1 MSLDIDFA
9 NLRAEGG
16 DRRESFEEFSAQLF
30 HRYTVAAGSR
40 YERFRGVG
48 GDGGVEAVWHLP
60 SGNVVGLQSKFFLPL
75 KDAHLTQLEKSLDT
89 ALENYPKLERYI
101 VTLPFDPT
109 PTVAARAG
117 KSGQNEKLET
127 WRLSLEAR
135 ASKPGA
141 KVAVEWWFASE
152 LKSRLLGL
160 ENSDGRILYW
170 FGALILS
177 GAKLDALMSI
187 AETIAGKRY
196 SPELKVDTGAGEVLS
211 AFGLD
216 DAWFAAQQAL
226 IVQTRS
232 IGQSWKSRTP
242 SASVA
247 DATLIQSTLEDAD
260 NRLSSLGEKSFDEAD
275 RLFLVQACN
284 KALPVIR
291 SLEAALKANF
301 DKTHGAV
308 NDTPRWRQFQA
319 SYQVSFPAAEL
330 DLARDA
336 MKLVQDILT
345 FAEGD
350 AAKASATKILL
361 MRGAAGIGKTH
372 TTIDAA
378 KMRVASGRGAIVIL
392 GQEVM
397 PADEPW
403 RVVASKL
410 GMSLTAT
417 KSDLLGVLACYAEE
431 TDAPVVLMI
440 DAINETPDRS
450 RWQSWL
456 PALSAD
462 LEGRPVRLLVTC
474 RDIYLDEALGPS
486 LAKITSFTHD
496 GFSGREYEA
505 AYAFASFYKVG
516 PPAEVVAQ
524 PEFANPL
531 FLHLVCRAA
540 LSRKWLRIPGGQ
552 ISLTVLIEAILDG
565 ANEEAA
571 KLLDYDA
578 RLENP
583 VKEGAMALARAMGTT
598 NVRAFDL
605 SAANA
610 ILKTIRPSAAASQS
624 LLRALETADLVLTN
638 SESGLH
644 TLRFAFERLGDL
656 LIAAASI
663 EGDDE
668 ARVRQRFDTGDLAS
682 LVTSE
687 AAISANAGLLQAF
700 SIILPERFHAEL
712 VDITG
717 STHVSQLTPL
727 ALDVLAWR
735 DAKTLV
741 KLDWVLGEGRGEDFI
756 LAFEKVLTVAAAP
769 DHPLNID
776 WLWSQL
782 HRYPLQLRDA
792 LWTTTLTRSW
802 YADGAVRQLINIAQK
817 QILQHLSLESAKLLG
832 RTLAAFTSS
841 ADLILRD
848 EATLAL
854 ANLLANQPIAG
865 DLVDHFLN
873 DEDDYIRERV
883 LLVVYD
889 AGLRKKD
896 ASFWREIVEPVY
908 QAIFVAGGTPS
919 EHVAIR
925 DYGRLVIEEADRAG
939 VLPPGVSI
947 AKARPP
953 YTSRWPLT
961 FYHANWETLSK
972 ANPDLPTNLRLG
984 DKHGPDFAIYTVKHA
999 TEAFDLAAAKLD
1011 LRRLNHWIVEQILGL
1026 GYGGANKFALAYDHM
1041 LINEIGDGRGA
1052 AAGRE
1057 RISKKYQ
1064 RIFLARLVGKLHDN
1078 LALTVPR
1085 WSPPPDPL
1093 GLQGT
1098 RFRDLDPSNAIVEAD
1113 GKQAGEPS
1121 AILLDIAPFDPSK
1134 PDQAWIEGVKRSIIP
1149 FIDGSNLMLSG
1160 ILRQDKRVDGKL
1172 EKRQE
1177 RSFRSYIVSKATMT
1191 KIRKL
1196 EQADL
1201 PYGDIPEIHRLFSGE
1216 YPRSFAHRTNTGDWR
1231 LDPHPWGRPT
1241 SVILKGNEDSFA
1253 TTQDLWLPDAE
1264 LILFANAEQNET
1276 GIWENTSR
1284 QPVAREMRGRMGT
1297 GLSFSQDVLQSYL
1310 DAHKVSLAWIS
1321 FDSWLVF
1328 DENGFRSSGDL
1339 HRVWEWKNGKVK
1351 MTREFFSSTLSDN
1364 DVEQET

>member
-9 NLRAEGG
+9 NLRAEAG
-16 DRRESFEEFSAQLF
+16 DRREGFEEFSAQLF
-30 HRYTVAAGSR
+30 HRYTVPAGSR
-40 YERFRGVG
+40 YERFRGAG

-60 SGNVVGLQSKFFLPL
+60 SGDVVGLQSKFFLPL
-75 KDAHLTQLEKSLDT
+75 KDAHLKQLEKSLDT
-89 ALENYPKLERYI
+89 AFENYPKLERYI

-117 KSGQNEKLET
+117 KSGQNEKLES

-135 ASKPGA
+135 ASKLGA
-141 KVAVEWWFASE
+141 KVAVEWWFTSQ

-170 FGALILS
+170 FGASLLN
-177 GAKLDALMSI
+177 GAKLGTLMSI
-187 AETIAGKRY
+187 TETIAGKRY
-196 SPELKVDTGAGEVLS
+196 SPELKVDTAAGEVLS

-226 IVQTRS
+226 IAQTRF
-232 IGQSWKSRTP
+232 IGQNWKSRTP
-242 SASVA
+242 SASIA
-247 DATLIQSTLEDAD
+247 DATLIQSTLDDA
-260 NRLSSLGEKSFDEAD
+260 NSQLSSLEEKNFDEAD
-275 RLFLVQACN
+275 RLFLVQVCN
-284 KALPVIR
+284 KALPIIR
-291 SLEAALKANF
+291 TLEGALKADF
-301 DKTHGAV
+301 DKTHGAES
-308 NDTPRWRQFQA
+308 DTPRWRQFQA
-319 SYQVSFPAAEL
+319 SYQMSFPAAEL
-330 DLARDA
+330 DLARDTI
-336 MKLVQDILT
+336 KLFQDILT

-350 AAKASATKILL
+350 AAKAATAKILL

-378 KMRVASGRGAIVIL
+378 KMRIASGRGAIVIL
-392 GQEVM
+392 GQEIM

-403 RVVASKL
+403 RVIASKL

-417 KSDLLGVLACYAEE
+417 KSELLGVLACYAEE
-431 TDAPVVLMI
+431 TAAPVVLMI

-486 LAKITSFTHD
+486 LPRIASFTHD
-496 GFSGREYEA
+496 GFLGREYEA

-540 LSRKWLRIPGGQ
+540 RSRKWLRIPGGQ

-583 VKEGAMALARAMGTT
+583 VKEGASALARAMGKD

-610 ILKTIRPSAAASQS
+610 ILNTIRPSAAASQS
-624 LLRALETADLVLTN
+624 LLRALETADLVSTN

-663 EGDDE
+663 DGDDE
-668 ARVRQRFDTGDLAS
+668 AQVRQRFATGDLAS

-687 AAISANAGLLQAF
+687 VAISANAGLLQAF

-717 STHVSQLTPL
+717 STHVSQLTSL

-735 DAKTLV
+735 DPKALV
-741 KLDWVLGEGRGEDFI
+741 KLDWVLGERRGEDFI

-769 DHPLNID
+769 DHPLNFD

-792 LWTTTLTRSW
+792 LWTSTLTRSW
-802 YADGAVRQLINIAQK
+802 RANGTVRQLIHITQK
-817 QILQHLSLESAKLLG
+817 QILQHLSFDTAKLLG
-832 RTLAAFTSS
+832 RTLAAFTAS

-854 ANLLANQPIAG
+854 ANLLDSQPIAA

-883 LLVVYD
+883 LLVIYD

-908 QAIFVAGGTPS
+908 QAIFVAGGSPS

-925 DYGRLVIEEADRAG
+925 DYGRLVIEEADVVG
-939 VLPPGVSI
+939 VLPPSVSI

-972 ANPDLPTNLRLG
+972 ANSDLPTNLRLG

-999 TEAFDLAAAKLD
+999 TETFDLAAAGLD

-1078 LALTVPR
+1078 VALKVSH
-1085 WSPPPDPL
+1085 WSPPLDPL
-1093 GLQGT
+1093 GLQGA
-1098 RFRDLDPSNAIVEAD
+1098 RFRDLDPSNALVEAD
-1113 GKQAGEPS
+1113 AKQAGEPS
-1121 AILLDIAPFDPSK
+1121 SVLLDIAPFDPSK
-1134 PDQAWIEGVKRSIIP
+1134 SDRDWIEGVKCSIIP
-1149 FIDGSNLMLSG
+1149 FFDGPNLILSG
-1160 ILRQDKRVDGKL
+1160 FLRQDERVEGKL

-1177 RSFRSYIVSKATMT
+1177 RSFRSYIVPKASMT

-1196 EQADL
+1196 DQADL
-1201 PYGDIPEIHRLFSGE
+1201 PYGDIPEIRRLFSAE
-1216 YPRSFAHRTNTGDWR
+1216 YPRSFAYRTDTEDWR
-1231 LDPHPWGRPT
+1231 LDSHPWGRPT
-1241 SVILKGNEDSFA
+1241 TAILKGNEDSFA
-1253 TTQDLWLPDAE
+1253 TTQDLWFPDAE
-1264 LILFANAEQNET
+1264 LILFANAEQNEPGT
-1276 GIWENTSR
+1276 WENTSR
-1284 QPVAREMRGRMGT
+1284 KPVAAEVRGKMGT
-1297 GLSFSQDVLQSYL
+1297 ALCFSSDIMQSYL
-1310 DAHKVSLAWIS
+1310 DAHRVCLAWIS
-1321 FDSWLVF
+1321 FDSWLLF
-1328 DENGFRSSGDL
+1328 NEHEFRASGDL
-1339 HRVWEWKNGKVK
+1339 HRIWEWKRGKVK
-1351 MTREFFSSTLSDN
+1351 MIREFFSITLPDD
-1364 DVEQET
+1364 DVAH

>member
-1 MSLDIDFA
+1 MSVDIDFA
-9 NLRAEGG
+9 NLRAESG
-16 DRRESFEEFSAQLF
+16 DRREGFEEFSAQLF
-30 HRYTVAAGSR
+30 HRYTVPAGSR
-40 YERFRGVG
+40 YERFRGAG

-75 KDAHLTQLEKSLDT
+75 KDAHLKQLEKSLDT

-141 KVAVEWWFASE
+141 KVTVEWWFASE

-170 FGALILS
+170 FGASLLS
-177 GAKLDALMSI
+177 GTKLDTLVSI

-216 DAWFAAQQAL
+216 AAWFSAHQAL
-226 IVQTRS
+226 IANARS

-242 SASVA
+242 GASVA
-247 DATLIQSTLEDAD
+247 DATLIQAALDDAD
-260 NRLSSLGEKSFDEAD
+260 NRLSFLVERSFDEAD

-284 KALPVIR
+284 RALPVIR
-291 SLEAALKANF
+291 TLEGELKADF
-301 DKTHGAV
+301 DKTHGAG

-319 SYQVSFPAAEL
+319 SYQISFPAAEL

-336 MKLVQDILT
+336 MKLFQDILN

-350 AAKASATKILL
+350 AAKAATAKILL

-392 GQEVM
+392 GQEIAI
-397 PADEPW
+397 ADDPW
-403 RVVASKL
+403 RVIASKL
-410 GMSLTAT
+410 GMSLTST
-417 KSDLLGVLACYAEE
+417 RSELLGVLACYAEE
-431 TDAPVVLMI
+431 TAAPIMLMI
-440 DAINETPDRS
+440 DAINETSDRS

-462 LEGRPVRLLVTC
+462 IEGRPVRLLVTC
-474 RDIYLDEALGPS
+474 RDIYLDEAVGPS
-486 LAKITSFTHD
+486 LTKIPSFTHD
-496 GFSGREYEA
+496 GFLGREYEA

-540 LSRKWLRIPGGQ
+540 LSRRWLRIPGGQ

-571 KLLDYDA
+571 KLLDYDP

-583 VKEGAMALARAMGTT
+583 VKEGALALARAMGKT

-605 SAANA
+605 AAANA
-610 ILKTIRPSAAASQS
+610 ILKTIRPSAAASRS
-624 LLRALETADLVLTN
+624 LLRALETADLVSTN
-638 SESGLH
+638 SENGFH

-668 ARVRQRFDTGDLAS
+668 ARVRQRFGKGDLAS

-700 SIILPERFHAEL
+700 SIILPERFQAEL
-712 VDITG
+712 VDMTG
-717 STHVSQLTPL
+717 SAHISQLTPL

-735 DAKTLV
+735 DPTTLV
-741 KLDWVLGEGRGEDFI
+741 KLDWVFGEGRGEDFI
-756 LAFEKVLTVAAAP
+756 LAFAKVLAVAAAP

-776 WLWSQL
+776 WVWSQL
-782 HRYPLQLRDA
+782 QRYPLQLRDA
-792 LWTTTLTRSW
+792 LWTSTLTRSW

-817 QILQHLSLESAKLLG
+817 QTLRHLSLESAKLLG

-848 EATLAL
+848 EATVAL
-854 ANLLANQPIAG
+854 ANLLDNQPIAG
-865 DLVDHFLN
+865 DLVEHFLN

-883 LLVVYD
+883 LLVVYYT
-889 AGLRKKD
+889 GLRKRD

-908 QAIFVAGGTPS
+908 GAIFVAGGTAS

-925 DYGRLVIEEADRAG
+925 DFGRLVVEEADAAG
-939 VLPPGVSI
+939 VLPPGVNI

-953 YTSRWPLT
+953 YTSGWPLN
-961 FYHANWETLSK
+961 FSYADWEMLLK

-984 DKHGPDFAIYTVKHA
+984 DRHGPDFARYTVKHA
-999 TEAFDLAAAKLD
+999 TDTFDLAAASLD
-1011 LRRLNHWIVEQILGL
+1011 LGRLNRWIVEQVLGL
-1026 GYGGANKFALAYDHM
+1026 GYGGTNRFALAYDHI
-1041 LINEIGDGRGA
+1041 LIDEIGDGRGA
-1052 AAGRE
+1052 AVGRE

-1078 LALTVPR
+1078 VPR
-1085 WSPPPDPL
+1085 QVSHWSPPPNPL
-1093 GLQGT
+1093 GLQGV
-1098 RFRDLDPSNAIVEAD
+1098 RFRDLDPSNLDSKAEAELS
-1113 GKQAGEPS
+1113 GERS
-1121 AILLDIAPFDPSK
+1121 TELLQVAPFDPSK
-1134 PDQAWIEGVKRSIIP
+1134 TDRQWIEGIKRSAMS
-1149 FIDGSNLMLSG
+1149 FIDGPNLMLSG
-1160 ILRQDKRVDGKL
+1160 ILKRDEKVGGRL
-1172 EKRQE
+1172 ERRQE
-1177 RSFRSYIVSKATMT
+1177 RSFRSYIVSKTMMT
-1191 KIRKL
+1191 KIRKID
-1196 EQADL
+1196 ESGL
-1201 PYGDIPEIHRLFSGE
+1201 PYGDIPEINQLFSAE
-1216 YPRSFAHRTNTGDWR
+1216 YPRSFAYRTDAESWH
-1231 LDPHPWGRPT
+1231 LEAHPWGRQT
-1241 SVILKGNEDSFA
+1241 TIILKGNEDGYVA
-1253 TTQDLWLPDAE
+1253 TRDIWVPDPE
-1264 LILFANAEQNET
+1264 LILFANAEQNEP
-1276 GIWENTSR
+1276 GIWKN
-1284 QPVAREMRGRMGT
+1284 A
-1297 GLSFSQDVLQSYL
+1297 SQQSEKCDRYRP
-1310 DAHKVSLAWIS
+1310 SL
-1321 FDSWLVF
+1321 L
-1328 DENGFRSSGDL
+1328 
-1339 HRVWEWKNGKVK
+1339 
-1351 MTREFFSSTLSDN
+1351 
-1364 DVEQET
+1364 